1 MRPSFGVLLL
11 WALVLDVVLLWPT
24 KTPTRLQPSQ
34 RRLCAI
40 PVERVGVGVRCLSP
54 VEAKQLAVTAGDVVP
69 LTVRGVRLV
78 APPKR
83 MAGER
88 QLALGLRID
97 PNRAT
102 EEELMALPDV
112 GPALAQAIMLAR
124 QRAPLRSEA
133 DLIGVRG
140 FGEKRLAK
148 LCPYLVFPDSQ

>member
-1 MRPSFGVLLL
+1 MKPSCGVLLL
-11 WALVLDVVLLWPT
+11 LALVLDVVLLWPT
-24 KTPTRLQPSQ
+24 KTPSRLQPS
-34 RRLCAI
+34 RLRLCAI
-40 PVERVGVGVRCLSP
+40 PVEMVGVGVRCLSP

-69 LTVRGVRLV
+69 LTVGGVRLV

-124 QRAPLRSEA
+124 QRAPLRRES
-133 DLIGVRG
+133 DLLAVRG

>member
-69 LTVRGVRLV
+69 LTVSGVRLV

-148 LCPYLVFPDSQ
+148 LCPYLVFPESQ